1 MSSTEGQP
9 QQPATPPAP
18 GAPDAAISPDTLKAA
33 MKAFRKR
40 LKLSRLDEESKL
52 GRSPLT
58 TGGKSSIVA
67 IVPPNQFPR
76 AVWEELVKQGQL
88 KRNGRDFYELVNP

>member
-1 MSSTEGQP
+1 MSSSEGPP
-9 QQPATPPAP
+9 QQPTPTTTPNPAEN
-18 GAPDAAISPDTLKAA
+18 AISPDTLKAA